1 MVAVAQLGLPELA
14 RHSECG
20 QERAMDEGK
29 AKISKALREGWHSGR
44 KEPLW
49 RGPEVDGIT
58 FSLLS
63 RFLQCRERF
72 RLHVVEGLRPNP
84 QFNHKVEY
92 GNMWHVCEE
101 ALAKGQDRN
110 NRVDQWRPLTD
121 YVKDLCRKYPQD
133 QSQIDHWHRVCRA
146 QFPLYVG
153 HWQNHP
159 DTVART
165 PLLQEQVFDVP
176 LTLPSGRTVRLR
188 GKWDSVG
195 LVMPGK
201 CNCGADRSGPSA
213 EAHSPS
219 CPAGIAHTV
228 TGKGPQG
235 GIWLQENK
243 TKGDIRPSQVQ
254 RQLRFDLQTM
264 LYLVA
269 LRLDVDAWVETA
281 GMIDQIKGVRYNVV
295 KRPLSGGKGTIVRH
309 KATKNHPEE
318 TKDQFYTRMAE
329 YIRAEPG
336 EYFMRWNVEVSP
348 ADVSRFRRECLDPVL
363 EQLCDWW
370 GWISNVSDPF
380 AVEETFLDGRR
391 AAYNPI
397 HWRHPFGCYNALD
410 EGGSSDLDDCLET
423 GSEVGLC
430 RVDDLFPELNE

>member
-1 MVAVAQLGLPELA
+1 
-14 RHSECG
+14 
-20 QERAMDEGK
+20 MDEGK
-29 AKISKALREGWHSGR
+29 AKISKALSEGWHSER

-84 QFNHKVEY
+84 QFNHKIAY
-92 GNMWHVCEE
+92 GEMWHVCEE
-101 ALAKGQDRN
+101 AHAKQEGSGKGCGIQL
-110 NRVDQWRPLTD
+110 WPHFLTN
-121 YVKDLCRKYPQD
+121 YAQGLCKKYPQD
-133 QSQIDHWHRVCRA
+133 QGQIDHWHRVCRT
-146 QFPLYVG
+146 QFPLYVEY
-153 HWQNHP
+153 WRNHP
-159 DTVART
+159 DTAART

-188 GKWDSVG
+188 GKWDSVD

-269 LRLDVDAWVETA
+269 FGTPKKGHSAAGRDVEGWTYGAE
-281 GMIDQIKGVRYNVV
+281 IKGVRYNVV
-295 KRPLSGGKGTIVRH
+295 RRPLSGGKGTIVRH

-336 EYFMRWNVEVSP
+336 EYFMRWNVEVSA
-348 ADVSRFRRECLDPVL
+348 ADVARFRRECLDPVL

-370 GWISNVSDPF
+370 GWISNVSDHF

-430 RVDDLFPELNE
+430 RVDDLFPELK